1 MRDSVENVLS
11 SLGIALTSSPE
22 GGWEVL
28 VSPNESAR
36 HFAELDD
43 IRIWLASW
51 TTSEHSEYLAIQHFR
66 KELGA
71 ADAQFLNEIGQW
83 LEGKELTDRARQLRT
98 VVDSI
103 VLSYDSDFYPDPALI
118 VSVLRERV
126 GHPYHSLGARM
137 VDSFQGEREKR
148 GLAGV

>member
-1 MRDSVENVLS
+1 MRDNVENILS
-11 SLGIALTSSPE
+11 GLGIALTSSPE

-28 VSPNESAR
+28 VSPNGSAR
-36 HFAELDD
+36 HFAEIDD

-51 TTSEHSEYLAIQHFR
+51 TNSEHSEYLAIQHFR
-66 KELGA
+66 KEVEA
-71 ADAQFLNEIGQW
+71 ADAQFLEEIGRW
-83 LEGKELTDRARQLRT
+83 LEGNELTDRARQLRT
-98 VVDSI
+98 AVDSI
-103 VLSYDSDFYPDPALI
+103 VLSYDNNFYPDPDLI

-137 VDSFQGEREKR
+137 VDSFQGERQKR